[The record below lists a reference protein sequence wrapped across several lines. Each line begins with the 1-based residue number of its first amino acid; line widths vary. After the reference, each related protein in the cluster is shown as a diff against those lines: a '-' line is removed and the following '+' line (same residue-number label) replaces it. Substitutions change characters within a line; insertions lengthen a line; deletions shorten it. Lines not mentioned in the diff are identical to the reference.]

1 MSGQSLVTYVGVA
14 HPWMCDIMG
23 HMNVRHYAAMF
34 DDASFQLLG
43 HIAGAESLADT
54 SRGWADVRSEVEYK
68 HETRAGALLTIRSRV
83 VRAGRSSLTFDQVMS
98 GSLDGVVHAVNRT
111 VSVRFDLVGRRAVA
125 LDADMLAR
133 AAALQMEIVTGG
145 QPAS

>member
-1 MSGQSLVTYVGVA
+1 MPDQSLVTYVGVA

-43 HIAGAESLADT
+43 HIAGVESLADT
-54 SRGWADVRSEVEYK
+54 NQGWADVRSEVDYK
-68 HETRAGALLTIRSRV
+68 HETKAGTLLTIRSHV
-83 VRAGRSSLTFDQVMS
+83 IKAGRSSVTYEQVMS

-111 VSVRFDLVGRRAVA
+111 VSVRFDLVGRAAIA
-125 LDADMLAR
+125 LTSNMQER
-133 AAALQMEIVTGG
+133 AAALQAE
-145 QPAS
+145 